1 LGRKQ
6 SEISYFQII
15 GTLTMNIDKL
25 AQIVEAEVKKALAD
39 QMKSE
44 PKTETPSSGKRNIL
58 ALFTGGYTKFREAI
72 NQLDKL
78 IKASYSVDIIMSQS
92 AVNVIGQDKIKSVS
106 GIGELICEPAPSFS
120 SLKAVHKS
128 DAIIVPILTRNSAAK
143 VALGIPDTLVTNI
156 IMQALISGKPVI
168 AGRNSADP
176 DLNDCPCIATPN
188 TPQPLILLA
197 KNYLKILESYGVKL
211 VDVSEIAD
219 LVIGG
224 SDKDKGKIAN
234 QKLITQETIAK
245 LPQGAKINVAKGS
258 IITPLAKDMAKER
271 NIEITFINP
280 EKI

>member
-1 LGRKQ
+1 MD
-6 SEISYFQII
+6 
-15 GTLTMNIDKL
+15 MNIDKL

-44 PKTETPSSGKRNIL
+44 PKTEISSSGKRNIL
-58 ALFTGGYTKFREAI
+58 ALWTGGYTKLDSAI
-72 NQLDKL
+72 DQLDKL
-78 IKASYSVDIIMSQS
+78 IKASYAVDVVMSQS
-92 AVNVIGQDKIKSVS
+92 AVNVIGQDKIKSIS
-106 GIGELICEPAPSFS
+106 DIGELICEPAPSFS
-120 SLKAVHKS
+120 SLKAIQKH
-128 DAIIVPILTRNSAAK
+128 DTIIVPILTRNSAAK
-143 VALGIPDTLVTNI
+143 IALGITDTLVTNI

-176 DLNDCPCIATPN
+176 DLNNCPCIATPN

-197 KNYLKILESYGVKL
+197 KNYLKTLESYGVKL

-224 SDKDKGKIAN
+224 SDKDKGKIAD

-245 LPQGAKINVAKGS
+245 LPQGTKINVAKGS

-271 NIEITFINP
+271 GIEIAFVNP
-280 EKI
+280 EKRN